1 MSLRLTHRQPLPMA
15 LAMLTWVSGFLYL
28 SPVVPRENSS
38 VPAFEE
44 DLSIA
49 SDNLTKVISSDRGLK
64 SMGLIFDEVLSLSFI
79 GTGTGTLY

>member
-1 MSLRLTHRQPLPMA
+1 M
-15 LAMLTWVSGFLYL
+15 
-28 SPVVPRENSS
+28 VPRENSS

-64 SMGLIFDEVLSLSFI
+64 SMGLIFDVVLSLSFI
-79 GTGTGTLY
+79 GTGTLY

>member
-1 MSLRLTHRQPLPMA
+1 
-15 LAMLTWVSGFLYL
+15 MLTWVSGFLYL

-64 SMGLIFDEVLSLSFI
+64 SMGLVFDVVLSLSI
-79 GTGTGTLY
+79 TGTAADNLS

>member
-1 MSLRLTHRQPLPMA
+1 M
-15 LAMLTWVSGFLYL
+15 
-28 SPVVPRENSS
+28 VPRENSS

-79 GTGTGTLY
+79 GTGTLYYITYLKHIYQWD